1 MLKYWWNKKLQ
12 KPCNNVFIIISQ
24 GQVANC
30 DLWIIRS
37 PLGMFLISPSGF
49 PQPCPSRS
57 SKSVCQWR
65 RREPASW
72 SAAVDIDPAVSQLLL
87 QEMRGGEGGVIPC
100 SSKWMS
106 RFLQETVA
114 QPVGQRWVP
123 QLIVPAH
130 YGRKDADVRYEW
142 LLRLTRLHYKWCLS
156 RAGGCSVLS
165 AESIKLVN
173 GYFCYW
179 TTALA
184 VFFPIFFPHDSCFEC
199 FL

>member
-65 RREPASW
+65 RREPVSW
-72 SAAVDIDPAVSQLLL
+72 SAVVDIWSSCESAAPAGD
-87 QEMRGGEGGVIPC
+87 EGRGGGCYPVQQQMNEQVSARDGG
-100 SSKWMS
+100 
-106 RFLQETVA
+106 
-114 QPVGQRWVP
+114 
-123 QLIVPAH
+123 
-130 YGRKDADVRYEW
+130 
-142 LLRLTRLHYKWCLS
+142 
-156 RAGGCSVLS
+156 S
-165 AESIKLVN
+165 A
-173 GYFCYW
+173 CW
-179 TTALA
+179 TALSPTA
-184 VFFPIFFPHDSCFEC
+184 CSPSPLRKERCRCSIRMAAASN
-199 FL
+199 